1 MKTRIISGIVMALGV
16 GTLLYL
22 GGTYWVIF
30 MSLLSLVAVWE
41 FINMRKTKKDFP
53 LLMKIITYLAVL
65 GLVIYSAINKS
76 GTFNFNYGILAGFF
90 IIFLLPIVFINDND
104 KYNVVDAFFLMG
116 TALFLGIALS
126 FGVTLRNLDIVYI
139 IYLVLITVLTDTFA
153 YVTGN
158 LVGTRKL
165 CEKISPNK
173 TIEGVVGGLFM
184 GTVIPSIYYLTIVN
198 QHINVFLLVGITL
211 ILSLVGQCGDLLFSS
226 VKRYYG
232 KKDYSDIIPGHGGVL
247 DRLDSIIF
255 VVLAFAIVMQII

>member
-1 MKTRIISGIVMALGV
+1 MKTRIISGIVMTLGA

-30 MSLLSLVAVWE
+30 MALLSLVAVWE

-90 IIFLLPIVFINDND
+90 IVFLLPIVFINDNE
-104 KYNVVDAFFLMG
+104 KYNIIDAFFLMG
-116 TALFLGIALS
+116 TVLFLGVALS
-126 FGVTLRNLDIVYI
+126 FGVTLRNLDVVYI
-139 IYLVLITVLTDTFA
+139 IYLALITVLTDTFA
-153 YVTGN
+153 YVTGY
-158 LVGTRKL
+158 LIGKRKL

-173 TIEGVVGGLFM
+173 TIEGLVGGSFM

-198 QHINVFLLVGITL
+198 QHMNIFLLVGITL
-211 ILSLVGQCGDLLFSS
+211 ILSLIGQCGDLLFSS

-232 KKDYSDIIPGHGGVL
+232 KKDYSDIIPGHGGIL

-255 VVLAFAIVMQII
+255 VMLTYSIFLNYL